1 MYSWF
6 SLLYSRKWC
15 GSVKQLPKKKNCS
28 DQRARDENP
37 NLDLY
42 HNVRGVAIRRQG
54 SLRVILEA
62 IYKQTILIVSRAGL
76 GRSSKGGFSLCMLLY
91 FKNFDPH
98 WADYVF
104 NRVKEKNS
112 PISSPWFRLL
122 ALKFSMF
129 QNHLKGLLKQ
139 IVGPHHHIFFFL
151 AKISSIY
158 YRIRFLVN
166 EQISMTLWLG
176 YILKELIT
184 KWNRLVW
191 YLTQY
196 INHWISISIRTWF
209 VKIRESI

>member
-1 MYSWF
+1 M
-6 SLLYSRKWC
+6 
-15 GSVKQLPKKKNCS
+15 G
-28 DQRARDENP
+28 
-37 NLDLY
+37 
-42 HNVRGVAIRRQG
+42 
-54 SLRVILEA
+54 
-62 IYKQTILIVSRAGL
+62 GL
-76 GRSSKGGFSLCMLLY
+76 GRSRKGGFSLYLLLY
-91 FKNFDPH
+91 FKNFDPR
-98 WADYVF
+98 WTYYVF

-112 PISSPWFRLL
+112 PISSSWFRLL

-139 IVGPHHHIFFFL
+139 IVGPHHQYSFLFFFFL

-184 KWNRLVW
+184 KWNRQVW
-191 YLTQY
+191 HLTQY